1 MNENE
6 AITVTLTL
14 ENDEELEC
22 AVLSIFEAEEREYI
36 ALLPLDENG
45 DNDDGQVFLYRFIDN
60 GEDAEPDLENIEDD
74 QEFERV
80 SNAFNELME
89 EQDFADIDLDE
100 LEAIVAAENIEVSE
114 ERLDEELQ
122 KMADS
127 YKMEVDKLKEYMGEN
142 EKKQMKEDIAI
153 QEAVTLIANAAVEG

>member
-45 DNDDGQVFLYRFIDN
+45 DNDD
-60 GEDAEPDLENIEDD
+60 

-100 LEAIVAAENIEVSE
+100 LE
-114 ERLDEELQ
+114 D
-122 KMADS
+122 
-127 YKMEVDKLKEYMGEN
+127 
-142 EKKQMKEDIAI
+142 
-153 QEAVTLIANAAVEG
+153 

>member
-45 DNDDGQVFLYRFIDN
+45 DNDDGQVFLYRFI
-60 GEDAEPDLENIEDD
+60 EDAEPDLENIEDD

-100 LEAIVAAENIEVSE
+100 LE
-114 ERLDEELQ
+114 D
-122 KMADS
+122 
-127 YKMEVDKLKEYMGEN
+127 
-142 EKKQMKEDIAI
+142 
-153 QEAVTLIANAAVEG
+153 